1 MTKSD
6 GRTISCRVSE
16 TWYGPGGKIIDYRW
30 DYARTRRSARPPN
43 HPRRLYGRR
52 QIRIRAGR
60 AEV

>member
-30 DYARTRRSARPPN
+30 DYARTREMVERVVKACGWKFKTV
-43 HPRRLYGRR
+43 LMKGKAMY
-52 QIRIRAGR
+52 
-60 AEV
+60 